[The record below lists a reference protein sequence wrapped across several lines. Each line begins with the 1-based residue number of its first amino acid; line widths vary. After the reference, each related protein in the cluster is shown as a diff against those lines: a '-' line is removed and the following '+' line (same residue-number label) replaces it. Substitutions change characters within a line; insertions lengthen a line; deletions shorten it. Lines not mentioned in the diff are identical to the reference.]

1 MSSNNIHFGMVTQIF
16 TNENLNSTTNTN
28 TNTNTNITN
37 IMNYAVGTKVMPF
50 SHDRNNNT
58 LNFSRDYDCYM
69 PHTLVINLYPSQ
81 GDQSDESEIIY
92 RVCHLFQKMRLVLQI
107 SEQTV
112 LQLSLFLLSELNRVE
127 LHDGKLY
134 IRVPFEAFFNKIN
147 MIEIPYSTVSF
158 VLLDAQEISNY
169 SNSFS
174 LITKVYMHDEYE
186 RSWISNNNR
195 NNINRNISSS
205 SSSLVQQIGTLYVKV
220 LLGSIERRSFQIQTN
235 MLNGSTKG
243 FLIQCSINE
252 LTSIKFYINN
262 LLRFDYE
269 RYLIQNACIKLS
281 DNLLYM
287 PFNDQTDFLDKG
299 INTFSGAINL
309 SRLQNSILCLQFSG
323 DQSNIVIHNVYYNYL
338 RQTSGLSGL
347 SMDYR
352 PAFIENTTLDH
363 PIQTIIGT
371 PPNTD
376 MLDMSGNYIIG
387 TSSRSS
393 VPGLIDMSGNYII
406 NNYNYSSSHGRTG
419 PNYIYTLTTGTTS
432 GTTNTSTNTY
442 TPTNTSGATYT
453 NIPTSAYGYTPT
465 SGATNTYINTPT
477 YTSGS
482 ISEIVI
488 NYPIPTGSF
497 IFQVINPE
505 RNICNITHDEIAA
518 DHQYMT
524 CSNCHIHFLETA
536 LKRWLRHRSPATRT
550 CPTCRELW
558 TNFDVYINRVNNGDV
573 D

>member
-16 TNENLNSTTNTN
+16 TNENLNSTTNT
-28 TNTNTNITN
+28 TNITN
-37 IMNYAVGTKVMPF
+37 VINYAVGTKVMPF
-50 SHDRNNNT
+50 FLNT

-81 GDQSDESEIIY
+81 GNQSDESEIIY
-92 RVCHLFQKMRLVLQI
+92 RVCHLFHKMRLVLQI

-112 LQLSLFLLSELNRVE
+112 LQLSLSLLCQLNRVE

-158 VLLDAQEISNY
+158 VLLNAQEISNY

-195 NNINRNISSS
+195 NNINNRNISSS
-205 SSSLVQQIGTLYVKV
+205 LIQQIGTLYVYV
-220 LLGSIERRSFQIQTN
+220 PPRSGSSLDQSSIERRSFQIQTN

-309 SRLQNSILCLQFSG
+309 SRLQNSILCLQFSQ

-338 RQTSGLSGL
+338 RQTNGLSGL

-363 PIQTIIGT
+363 PIQSIIGT

-387 TSSRSS
+387 TSSRNS
-393 VPGLIDMSGNYII
+393 VPSLLDMSGNYV
-406 NNYNYSSSHGRTG
+406 YSSSPGRTG
-419 PNYIYTLTTGTTS
+419 SNYIYTLTTG
-432 GTTNTSTNTY
+432 ST
-442 TPTNTSGATYT
+442 ATAT
-453 NIPTSAYGYTPT
+453 ATAGYTYPN
-465 SGATNTYINTPT
+465 TNTYINTPT

-497 IFQVINPE
+497 TFQVINPE

-518 DHQYMT
+518 DQQYMT

-536 LKRWLRHRSPATRT
+536 LKRWLRQRSPATRT

-558 TNFDVYINRVNNGDV
+558 TNFDVYINRVNNVEV

>member
-28 TNTNTNITN
+28 TN

-195 NNINRNISSS
+195 NNINNRNI

-220 LLGSIERRSFQIQTN
+220 PLGSIERRSFQIQTN

-269 RYLIQNACIKLS
+269 RYLIQNVCIKLS

-323 DQSNIVIHNVYYNYL
+323 DQSNIIIHNVYYNYL
-338 RQTSGLSGL
+338 RQTNGLSGL

-352 PAFIENTTLDH
+352 PAFIENTALDH

-376 MLDMSGNYIIG
+376 MIDMSGNYIIG

-419 PNYIYTLTTGTTS
+419 RTGPNYIYTLTTGSTTGS
-432 GTTNTSTNTY
+432 TNTSTNTY
-442 TPTNTSGATYT
+442 TP
-453 NIPTSAYGYTPT
+453 
-465 SGATNTYINTPT
+465 
-477 YTSGS
+477 TSGS

-536 LKRWLRHRSPATRT
+536 LKCWLRHRSPATRT